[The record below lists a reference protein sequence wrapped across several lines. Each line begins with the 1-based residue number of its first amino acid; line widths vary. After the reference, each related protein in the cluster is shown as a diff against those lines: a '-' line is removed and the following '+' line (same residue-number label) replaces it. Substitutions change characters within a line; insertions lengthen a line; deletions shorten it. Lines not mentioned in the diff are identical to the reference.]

1 MVQVLE
7 EPTRECGLRNGPNR
21 RADLRMKSMH
31 ENPGLGSNRFG
42 ARRAPGPRWRWPT
55 GKACLT
61 F

>member
-31 ENPGLGSNRFG
+31 ANPVWEVIGLARGELLAQDG
-42 ARRAPGPRWRWPT
+42 AGPQ
-55 GKACLT
+55 GKHV
-61 F
+61 